1 MKKIIMEK
9 FKKFKLEYKKDFI
22 IPSLSTT
29 KEKDIFIYIFRLLR
43 EKINK
48 GIYPEIYNNEIIYT
62 KPDMKNLIE
71 KEIILFKQYKKG
83 WVITINPT
91 YVTKNVECSWC
102 GAKFNEKIYFRQKRM
117 RCPSCMYGMNGS
129 QLLKNLRKSMMF
141 RYYQQQKIKQK
152 QKK

>member
-1 MKKIIMEK
+1 MEK

-83 WVITINPT
+83 WVITINPA
-91 YVTKNVECSWC
+91 YVTKNVQCSWC
-102 GAKFNEKIYFRQKRM
+102 GQNLTKKFIFDKNV
-117 RCPSCMYGMNGS
+117 CDVHHVCMV
-129 QLLKNLRKSMMF
+129 
-141 RYYQQQKIKQK
+141 
-152 QKK
+152 